1 VICLSFE
8 ANTRSTLGAQIVKV
22 NSNFNP
28 DSFDALYQKIKRLM
42 TTVLFSEIENW
53 LLDQLKNGKL
63 YVINGLLAALYFD
76 LNCFKEAKEFA
87 YIARQDFP
95 DIEIW
100 DNIII
105 RSAQAEA
112 VEEIFPEDI
121 FK

>member
-1 VICLSFE
+1 MIQLTFE
-8 ANTRSTLGAQIVKV
+8 ANKESILKAHIIKV
-22 NSNFNP
+22 NDNFNP
-28 DSFDALYQKIKRLM
+28 VSFNDVYRAINKLM
-42 TTVLFSEIENW
+42 KTVLFPEIENW
-53 LLDQLKNGKL
+53 LLDLLRDEKL

-95 DIEIW
+95 DTEIW

-112 VEEIFPEDI
+112 VEEIIPEDI